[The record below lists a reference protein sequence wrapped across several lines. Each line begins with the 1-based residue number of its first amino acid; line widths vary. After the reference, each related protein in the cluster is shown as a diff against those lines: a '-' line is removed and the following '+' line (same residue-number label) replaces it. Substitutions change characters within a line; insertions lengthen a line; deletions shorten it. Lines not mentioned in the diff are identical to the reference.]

1 MLRFFKYTF
10 CAALLLS
17 LPTACKR
24 QSLCSDAGYTASALV
39 EFLIDWGDS
48 NIEESQISNV
58 SIYAYPDDGT
68 LPYIKVV
75 GSASSATLALPA
87 GDYSLLLFNE
97 FVEDVSG
104 VTFFDI
110 DSFSLFSAQVTESL
124 SADDLYYEIQEDQI
138 VSQTLEAMAAWQL
151 EGFTVSE
158 EAVQCSYCDEELSDE
173 LTIIVEA
180 APTPRTTPCVIEL
193 GVENLDNAAYVEVVV
208 VGLAS
213 AVTMVS
219 GERSAV
225 ADAEVLYSTTLSQF
239 TYSSG
244 SGSDGDGVAWGSLN
258 TFGKLPSEDQTY
270 QVIINV
276 VLSSGTLST
285 FTRDVTAQILDQ
297 DNSGLYID
305 LTSDEDSI
313 SLPAATSSGFGV
325 ESWDDNERVDLL

>member
-24 QSLCSDAGYTASALV
+24 QSLCSDEGYTSGALV

-48 NIEESQISNV
+48 NIEESQINNV

-75 GSASSATLALPA
+75 GSASSATLTLPA

-110 DSFSLFSAQVTESL
+110 DSFSLFSAQVKESL
-124 SADDLYYEIQEDQI
+124 SSDDIYYELQDDQLL
-138 VSQTLEAMAAWQL
+138 SQSLEAMAAWQI
-151 EGFTVSE
+151 EGFSVSE
-158 EAVQCSYCDEELSDE
+158 DMVQCSYCADELSSE
-173 LTIIVEA
+173 LTTIVEA

-193 GVENLDNAAYVEVVV
+193 GVENLDNAAYIEVVV

-213 AVTMVS
+213 AVAMAS
-219 GERSAV
+219 DERSAV
-225 ADAEVLYSTTLSQF
+225 AGAEVVYSTTLSQF
-239 TYSSG
+239 TYTSG
-244 SGSDGDGVAWGSLN
+244 SDGVAWGPLN

-276 VLSSGTLST
+276 VLASGTLST
-285 FTRDVTAQILDQ
+285 FTRDVTEQILAQ

-313 SLPAATSSGFGV
+313 SLPAATTSGFGV